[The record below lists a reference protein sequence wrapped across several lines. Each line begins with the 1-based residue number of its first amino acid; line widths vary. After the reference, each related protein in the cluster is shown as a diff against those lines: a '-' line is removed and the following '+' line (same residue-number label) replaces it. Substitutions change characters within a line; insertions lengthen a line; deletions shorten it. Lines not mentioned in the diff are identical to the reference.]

1 MKTTS
6 IAAIAACA
14 LLAGCQQVPQPE
26 TTTDAAGNTLVEW
39 PLPAGAGA
47 AQPDMS
53 LAPDGRLLLSWI
65 KPFDRTRHELQY
77 TTFDTAG
84 QWQWSPQTIAV
95 GASMVVNWAD
105 TPHIAANADGPI
117 WAHWLQ
123 KARGAGG
130 VAAYDII
137 VSLSTDTGLLW
148 SPPCRAHNHS
158 QAAQNG
164 LVSVL
169 PTARHPPG
177 KAEKR

>member
-77 TTFDTAG
+77 TTFDTAEIG
-84 QWQWSPQTIAV
+84 
-95 GASMVVNWAD
+95 
-105 TPHIAANADGPI
+105 
-117 WAHWLQ
+117 
-123 KARGAGG
+123 
-130 VAAYDII
+130 
-137 VSLSTDTGLLW
+137 
-148 SPPCRAHNHS
+148 RAHVCTPVTNAH
-158 QAAQNG
+158 
-164 LVSVL
+164 LVCRLLV
-169 PTARHPPG
+169 
-177 KAEKR
+177 EK